1 MSPKIAHLETDDSEM
16 PFILDIAPAGT
27 DIGWVDSTKTI
38 EAQASLMKDTIV
50 IFGDAT
56 VELVRKLPNVKLV
69 QVASAGTDRLDVAG
83 LASAGVPVA
92 NGGGA
97 NSIAVSE
104 HAIAL
109 MISVFRKLNLQME
122 SARAGKWSGF
132 INKDLWSTSHE
143 LTGKTVGIIGLG
155 NIGQNVAQRLK
166 GWECQL
172 LYHDAVER
180 SQALESKLEVSRV
193 SRNTLLKSADI
204 ITLHV
209 PLLPST
215 TGMISDDELD
225 LMKDS
230 AILINT
236 CRGPVVDEAA
246 LIRGLQAG
254 KISGAG
260 LDVLE
265 QEPPE
270 ADNPLLD
277 MDNVVVTPHLASF
290 AKESSDRSRQFAIEN
305 SVRVVNGES
314 PLAIV
319 PPA

>member
-1 MSPKIAHLETDDSEM
+1 MSPKIAHLATDDSEM

-27 DIGWVDSTKTI
+27 DIVWVDSTKTI

-83 LASAGVPVA
+83 LANAGVPVA
-92 NGGGA
+92 NGGGS

-122 SARAGKWSGF
+122 SVRTGKWSGF
-132 INKDLWSTSHE
+132 LTNDLWSTSHE
-143 LTGKTVGIIGLG
+143 LTGQTVGIIGLG
-155 NIGQNVAQRLK
+155 HIGQNVAQRLR

-180 SQALESKLEVSRV
+180 SEALESKLEVSRV
-193 SRNTLLKSADI
+193 SKDTLLKSADV

-215 TGMISDDELD
+215 TGVISDGELD

-290 AKESSDRSRQFAIEN
+290 AKESSDRSRLFAIEN
-305 SVRVVNGES
+305 SVRVINGES

-319 PPA
+319 PPG

>member
-1 MSPKIAHLETDDSEM
+1 M
-16 PFILDIAPAGT
+16 
-27 DIGWVDSTKTI
+27 
-38 EAQASLMKDTIV
+38 
-50 IFGDAT
+50 
-56 VELVRKLPNVKLV
+56 
-69 QVASAGTDRLDVAG
+69 
-83 LASAGVPVA
+83 
-92 NGGGA
+92 
-97 NSIAVSE
+97 
-104 HAIAL
+104 
-109 MISVFRKLNLQME
+109 
-122 SARAGKWSGF
+122 
-132 INKDLWSTSHE
+132 
-143 LTGKTVGIIGLG
+143 
-155 NIGQNVAQRLK
+155 
-166 GWECQL
+166 
-172 LYHDAVER
+172 
-180 SQALESKLEVSRV
+180 ESKLEVSRG
-193 SRNTLLKSADI
+193 SKDTLLKSADV
-204 ITLHV
+204 ITLLV

-215 TGMISDDELD
+215 TGLISDGELD

-290 AKESSDRSRQFAIEN
+290 AKESSDRSRLFAIEN
-305 SVRVVNGES
+305 SVRVINGES

-319 PPA
+319 PPG